1 MTAVTGPVRV
11 LVVDDDFAVSA
22 IHRGYVESLPGFQVV
37 GEAHRG
43 ADALEA
49 VATLRPDLVLLDIH
63 LPDISGIEVLRR
75 IRALPGPPVDVIA
88 ITAARELETV
98 RGAMAG
104 GVVHYL
110 VKPFSLQTFRERM
123 ELYAA
128 TRLDLLR
135 RAAGSGSELQQSD
148 VDRILQSRQ
157 RTLAPQSLPKGI
169 SARTLDLVAATLREA
184 AAGGADAD
192 LSAVEVAQRC
202 GMARVSARRYL
213 EHLERTGLA
222 QVHPRYGQTGRPEN
236 GYLWIG

>member
-1 MTAVTGPVRV
+1 MTAATDPVRV
-11 LVVDDDFAVSA
+11 LVVDDDFAVCA
-22 IHRGYVESLPGFQVV
+22 IHRGYLESLPGFEVV

-75 IRALPGPPVDVIA
+75 IRALPGPPADVIA
-88 ITAARELETV
+88 ITAAREVETI

-110 VKPFSLQTFRERM
+110 VKPFALTTFRERM

-128 TRLDLLR
+128 NRLDLLR
-135 RAAGSGSELQQSD
+135 RAAQPGTELQQSD

-157 RTLAPQSLPKGI
+157 RTLAPQSLPKGLA
-169 SARTLDLVAATLREA
+169 ARTLDLVAATLRD
-184 AAGGADAD
+184 ADGDD

-213 EHLERTGLA
+213 EHLERTGRA
-222 QVHPRYGQTGRPEN
+222 AVRPRYGQTGRPEN
-236 GYLWIG
+236 GYRWVD

>member
-1 MTAVTGPVRV
+1 MTSTPTAVTAPVRV

-22 IHRGYVESLPGFQVV
+22 IHRGYVEALPGFRVV

-49 VATLRPDLVLLDIH
+49 VSTLRPDLVLLDIH

-75 IRALPGPPVDVIA
+75 IRVLPGSPVDVIA

-135 RAAGSGSELQQSD
+135 RAAGSGNELQQSD

-157 RTLAPQSLPKGI
+157 RTLTPPSLPKGL
-169 SARTLDLVAATLREA
+169 SARTLDLVATTLRV
-184 AAGGADAD
+184 ADAD
-192 LSAVEVAQRC
+192 LSAVEVAERC

-222 QVHPRYGQTGRPEN
+222 QVRPRYGQTGRPEN
-236 GYLWIG
+236 GYLWVG

>member
-1 MTAVTGPVRV
+1 
-11 LVVDDDFAVSA
+11 
-22 IHRGYVESLPGFQVV
+22 
-37 GEAHRG
+37 
-43 ADALEA
+43 
-49 VATLRPDLVLLDIH
+49 
-63 LPDISGIEVLRR
+63 
-75 IRALPGPPVDVIA
+75 
-88 ITAARELETV
+88 
-98 RGAMAG
+98 
-104 GVVHYL
+104 
-110 VKPFSLQTFRERM
+110 M

-222 QVHPRYGQTGRPEN
+222 QVRPRYGQTGRPEN
-236 GYLWIG
+236 GYLWVG